1 MAGFDE
7 RCCGRTDHLTDGG
20 GSKKPVPKTMP
31 ARTQTCA
38 RRRYYGNKNLLGQFT
53 PYQRARARSSQV
65 FAVRAGEDR
74 RRAEAEHQEQAA
86 HHEHR
91 VHGRQGD
98 LAEHGAGGVNYGHAR
113 V

>member
-7 RCCGRTDHLTDGG
+7 CCCGRTDHLTDGG

-53 PYQRARARSSQV
+53 PYQRARARSTRGSKVRCSPYAPARTGDERKPSTRSRQTTMSIV
-65 FAVRAGEDR
+65 FTAGREMIWPITER
-74 RRAEAEHQEQAA
+74 E
-86 HHEHR
+86 
-91 VHGRQGD
+91 V
-98 LAEHGAGGVNYGHAR
+98 
-113 V
+113 